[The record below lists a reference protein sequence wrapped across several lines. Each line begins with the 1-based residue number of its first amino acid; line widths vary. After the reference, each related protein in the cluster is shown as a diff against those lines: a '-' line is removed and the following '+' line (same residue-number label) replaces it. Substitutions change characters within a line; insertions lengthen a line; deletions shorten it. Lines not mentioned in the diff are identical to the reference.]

1 MKINR
6 IRRALYKTARVLGD
20 IKAVSK
26 GPKAVAKRIARR
38 TVGRVVGKT
47 MRKIFK

>member
-1 MKINR
+1 MKINK
-6 IRRALYKTARVLGD
+6 IRRALYKTQRVLGD
-20 IKAVSK
+20 IEAVSK

-38 TVGRVVGKT
+38 TVGRVFAKT